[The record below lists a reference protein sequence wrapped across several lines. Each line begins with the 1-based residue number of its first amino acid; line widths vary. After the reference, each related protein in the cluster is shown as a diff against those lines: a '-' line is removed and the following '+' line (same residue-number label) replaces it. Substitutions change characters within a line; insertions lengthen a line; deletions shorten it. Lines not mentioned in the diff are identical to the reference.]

1 MNNKIL
7 VEIDIPHL
15 DEKYNIYLPL
25 NKNVADILTLLSKAL
40 KDVNLLYKLDFDNC
54 QLYNSDTGIIYPGN
68 TIIRESNIRNG
79 SKLIIM

>member
-1 MNNKIL
+1 MKNKIL

-54 QLYNSDTGIIYPGN
+54 QLYNSDTGILEILLLEN
-68 TIIRESNIRNG
+68 QILEMVLN
-79 SKLIIM
+79 L

>member
-1 MNNKIL
+1 MKNKIL

-54 QLYNSDTGIIYPGN
+54 QLYNSILVLYILEILLLEN
-68 TIIRESNIRNG
+68 QILEMVLN
-79 SKLIIM
+79 L